1 MSEKFI
7 VIHLNA
13 DEPPTTEHVVYF
25 ADFGS
30 KVTWENKSKHCPHF
44 EIVFKGSSP
53 AKPGDKLTGTTEHPV
68 SIIMPNEQT
77 EFLYEVHF
85 KRKDGTPCT
94 PGHISKVRICPNGRP
109 C

>member
-1 MSEKFI
+1 MSDNSK

-13 DEPPTTEHVVYF
+13 DEPATKERVVHF
-25 ADFGS
+25 VDFGS

-44 EIVFKGSSP
+44 EIDFEGSSP
-53 AKPGDKLTGTTEHPV
+53 VKPGDKITGTTKHPV

-85 KRKDGTPCT
+85 KKEDGTRCT
-94 PGHISKVRICPNGRP
+94 SGYIFTVRICPNGRP

>member
-1 MSEKFI
+1 
-7 VIHLNA
+7 
-13 DEPPTTEHVVYF
+13 VVHF
-25 ADFGS
+25 VDFGS

-44 EIVFKGSSP
+44 EIDFEGSSP
-53 AKPGDKLTGTTEHPV
+53 VKPGDKITGTTKHPV

-85 KRKDGTPCT
+85 KKEDGTRCT
-94 PGHISKVRICPNGRP
+94 SGYIFTVRICPNGRP